1 MNFGSQ
7 IEIHR
12 SGTVTIR
19 RLVGAKHMPI
29 PVARFPSANVRLEIE
44 RKGCSPLLLQ
54 LLFLLPADL

>member
-19 RLVGAKHMPI
+19 CLVAAEHMPI
-29 PVARFPSANVRLEIE
+29 PVAGLPPASVRFEIE
-44 RKGCSPLLLQ
+44 REGCPPLLLQ

>member
-12 SGTVTIR
+12 SGAVTIR

-29 PVARFPSANVRLEIE
+29 PVARFPPASVRLEIE
-44 RKGCSPLLLQ
+44 REGCPPLLLQ
-54 LLFLLPADL
+54 LLFLLPANL

>member
-29 PVARFPSANVRLEIE
+29 PVARLPPASVRLEIE
-44 RKGCSPLLLQ
+44 REGCPPLLLQ
-54 LLFLLPADL
+54 LLLLLPANL

>member
-19 RLVGAKHMPI
+19 RLVGAEHMPI
-29 PVARFPSANVRLEIE
+29 PVAGLPPAGVRLEIE
-44 RKGCSPLLLQ
+44 REGCPPLLLQ